1 MNKFEESEQ
10 LILKFCK
17 ENKRIPTNE
26 ELKFKCKI
34 KPEIKSLR
42 EYYRSKNFDN
52 HIEYFRD
59 LGYPVGKGEVFLNSK
74 YISIKKLNILDLKKL
89 IKQFIDMYEH
99 FPKHFEF
106 NIKNN
111 LPSYTSTKGI
121 LDNNNSSFNEIS
133 LELGQHRMTNNEGY
147 EYWLNK
153 YKEVMINGEPLE
165 YRDNSKFILPDVR
178 WFITNCKNSKVKT
191 YNDWV
196 RYELNLI
203 PHVNVNKEE
212 CIIMAKRME
221 IDLKRPL
228 MYEDVTKASNTQRT
242 VNIGSIKKHWKNMN
256 DMKLEL
262 GMEIIQEDMIIR
274 HKSKDEML
282 NDMQKL
288 IDELDRLPTTKDIVE
303 CPYINNSACYSIYF
317 GGINNVFI
325 QLGYIP
331 NKKCVSLHMT
341 NEDIINIYKDFI
353 DDCGVVPS
361 YKTAQY
367 TYILPSPK
375 TVIRRFNC
383 LWNEFI
389 EMIGYTP
396 NECRYISAE
405 AKDGTRCTSS
415 CEVIVHNYLLTL
427 PVDKLEKETMYRDIL
442 DDTTL
447 QIEAGFKRL
456 DWTFDYN

>member
-1 MNKFEESEQ
+1 
-10 LILKFCK
+10 
-17 ENKRIPTNE
+17 
-26 ELKFKCKI
+26 
-34 KPEIKSLR
+34 
-42 EYYRSKNFDN
+42 
-52 HIEYFRD
+52 
-59 LGYPVGKGEVFLNSK
+59 
-74 YISIKKLNILDLKKL
+74 
-89 IKQFIDMYEH
+89 
-99 FPKHFEF
+99 
-106 NIKNN
+106 
-111 LPSYTSTKGI
+111 
-121 LDNNNSSFNEIS
+121 
-133 LELGQHRMTNNEGY
+133 
-147 EYWLNK
+147 
-153 YKEVMINGEPLE
+153 
-165 YRDNSKFILPDVR
+165 
-178 WFITNCKNSKVKT
+178 
-191 YNDWV
+191 
-196 RYELNLI
+196 
-203 PHVNVNKEE
+203 
-212 CIIMAKRME
+212 
-221 IDLKRPL
+221 
-228 MYEDVTKASNTQRT
+228 
-242 VNIGSIKKHWKNMN
+242 
-256 DMKLEL
+256 
-262 GMEIIQEDMIIR
+262 MEIIQEDMIIR

-456 DWTFDYN
+456 DWTFDYNGFHYYIELFGMMGFKEYDKRHDEKISLITRDNKLNNFIAIYPKDLNKLKDIFSYIK